1 MSAMTAFNSRV
12 RDAGDLERDSK
23 LYGSFRSI
31 SRFDLDDARKV
42 SGERKKSRHEDILIQ
57 NVSLMQPAVEGSL
70 TREIAQLPP
79 TSSKSSKDGKKRSK
93 KSESKKPPRPKETET
108 ETTSNLDV
116 TKSRRI
122 SKENEDETM
131 NKPGNDEDDI
141 MGSLRRRN
149 SRNRRRRQEKENHEP
164 SSTNNTVELNASL
177 NEPSLLSKERIPEN
191 KSKNISHN
199 SKFVIRLLLL
209 FEYIIIK
216 CY

>member
-31 SRFDLDDARKV
+31 SRFDLDDTRKV

-57 NVSLMQPAVEGSL
+57 NVSLMQPAVEGAL

-79 TSSKSSKDGKKRSK
+79 PASSKSSKDGKKRTK
-93 KSESKKPPRPKETET
+93 KSESKKPPRPKETEI
-108 ETTSNLDV
+108 ETSNLEM

-122 SKENEDETM
+122 LKDNDDEAM

-141 MGSLRRRN
+141 MGSLRRRT

-164 SSTNNTVELNASL
+164 PLSNNTVELNASL

-191 KSKNISHN
+191 KSKNITLTIQS
-199 SKFVIRLLLL
+199 S
-209 FEYIIIK
+209 
-216 CY
+216 